1 MNCCESNGRFFARET
16 AGRMHA
22 ITFATLDTNEFF
34 RTEEPAKNGN
44 YSAPHPK
51 KTHPN
56 SLPFHSVIIWVGSFL
71 SQSTQR
77 IKQELTEMNSETNQL
92 TEAVRFSR
100 CRVGLLINFRARMLK
115 DELRRLAL

>member
-1 MNCCESNGRFFARET
+1 MVQASD
-16 AGRMHA
+16 A
-22 ITFATLDTNEFF
+22 IPRAQCKEI
-34 RTEEPAKNGN
+34 GN

-56 SLPFHSVIIWVGSFL
+56 ISPFHSGINLDCFFL

-115 DELRRLAL
+115 DGLRRLAL